1 MSRRDP
7 QSVLVIQ
14 RGPLR
19 DFVTS
24 TAAMRQIRAA
34 HPRARIT
41 LLTTQLFQPLAKAA
55 PYFDAIEAGGDA
67 QGVGEWMTLLA
78 RLRAARFER
87 VYDLTAGGA
96 GAIRMGLGPLT
107 PTWISASPAAGSGR
121 RGLHPLDRQA
131 QALRAGGIAT
141 EGDGEHGYAA
151 PPDLSWVLKGGA
163 AERSAL
169 NTSAR
174 RPHVLFSP
182 APSETPAEAQWP
194 AERYGE
200 LGRLLRQRGYD
211 LVIVGTP
218 QDGDQARRIQHQAPG
233 ARDLTGAP
241 DYVRIAQLAARAA
254 VAIGSDSSFLHLAV
268 AAGAPGVVL
277 CPCAI
282 DPALGAPRGHVTA
295 LQADALA
302 DLPPDCV
309 IRAIESLSSQGAQS
323 A

>member
-1 MSRRDP
+1 MSRREP
-7 QSVLVIQ
+7 QAVLVIQ

-34 HPRARIT
+34 HPQARIT
-41 LLTTQLFQPLAKAA
+41 LLTSQLFQPLAKAS
-55 PYFDAIEAGGDA
+55 PYFDTIEAGGDA
-67 QGVGEWMTLLA
+67 HGAGEWMALIG

-96 GAIRMGLGPLT
+96 GAIRAGLGPLT
-107 PTWISASPAAGSGR
+107 PTWVAASPAAGLTQRSQ
-121 RGLHPLDRQA
+121 HPLDRQA
-131 QALRAGGIAT
+131 EALRAAGVPAEGGEA
-141 EGDGEHGYAA
+141 GYAA

-163 AERSAL
+163 SERFPQDAG
-169 NTSAR
+169 AR
-174 RPHVLFSP
+174 RPNVLFIP

-200 LGRLLRQRGYD
+200 LGRQLRQRGYD
-211 LVIVGTP
+211 LAIVGTP
-218 QDGDQARRIQHQAPG
+218 QDGDQARKIQHQAPG

-254 VAIGSDSSFLHLAV
+254 VAVGSDCSFLHLAV

-277 CPCAI
+277 CPRAI

-302 DLPPDCV
+302 DLPPDYV
-309 IRAIESLSSQGAQS
+309 IRAIGSLSSHGAQS

>member
-1 MSRRDP
+1 MSRREP
-7 QSVLVIQ
+7 QAVLVIQ

-34 HPRARIT
+34 HPQARIT
-41 LLTTQLFQPLAKAA
+41 LLTTRLFQPLARAA
-55 PYFDAIEAGGDA
+55 PYFDAIEADGDA
-67 QGVGEWMTLLA
+67 RGAGEWMTMIG

-96 GAIRMGLGPLT
+96 GAIRIGLGPLT
-107 PTWISASPAAGSGR
+107 PAWIVASPKTGAGR
-121 RGLHPLDRQA
+121 RGLHPLDGQA
-131 QALRAGGIAT
+131 EALRAAGVPAEGG
-141 EGDGEHGYAA
+141 EQGYAA
-151 PPDLSWVLKGGA
+151 PPDLSWVLKAGPN
-163 AERSAL
+163 ERSAL
-169 NTSAR
+169 DAGAR
-174 RPHVLFSP
+174 RPHVLFIP
-182 APSETPAEAQWP
+182 APSETPAEARWP

-218 QDGDQARRIQHQAPG
+218 QDGEQARRIQHQAPG

-241 DYVRIAQLAARAA
+241 DYVRIAQLAARATVA
-254 VAIGSDSSFLHLAV
+254 VGSDSSFLHLAV

-277 CPCAI
+277 CPCAL

-302 DLPPDCV
+302 DLPPDSV
-309 IRAIESLSSQGAQS
+309 VRAIESLSPQGVQS

>member
-1 MSRRDP
+1 MPRRDP

-24 TAAMRQIRAA
+24 TAAMRRIRAA
-34 HPRARIT
+34 HPQARIT
-41 LLTTQLFQPLAKAA
+41 LLTTQIFQPLAKAS
-55 PYFDAIEAGGDA
+55 PYFDAIQADGDA
-67 QGVGEWMTLLA
+67 PAGGEWMA
-78 RLRAARFER
+78 MIGRLRAARFER

-96 GAIRMGLGPLT
+96 GVIRAGLGPMT
-107 PTWISASPAAGSGR
+107 PAWISASPAAGLTR
-121 RGLHPLDRQA
+121 RSQHPLDRQA
-131 QALRAGGIAT
+131 EALRAAGIAA
-141 EGDGEHGYAA
+141 EDGETGYAA
-151 PPDLSWVLKGGA
+151 PPDLSWVLKGGPG
-163 AERSAL
+163 ERSVL
-169 NTSAR
+169 DNGAR
-174 RPHVLFSP
+174 RPHILFIP
-182 APSETPAEAQWP
+182 APSETPVEAQWP

-200 LGRLLRQRGYD
+200 LGRQLRQRGYD

-254 VAIGSDSSFLHLAV
+254 VAVGSDSSFLHLAV

-277 CPCAI
+277 CPRAD

-302 DLPPDCV
+302 DLPPDYV
-309 IRAIESLSSQGAQS
+309 IRAIESLSPQGVQTA
-323 A
+323 